1 LNHYFKSTHKNPL
14 NRKRIPFRFLGVDIE
29 FESHENI
36 FSKDH
41 VDEGTQLLLSSLPPL
56 QNDSK
61 ILDLGC
67 GYGVVGIT
75 IKKLYPLTSVQCSD
89 INEDALALCE
99 LNANLNKVEVQC
111 IHSDGFQNIQQS
123 FDWIIFNPPIRI
135 GKAILYPLYL
145 ECMKHLETNGT
156 LWMVIRKDKGA
167 QSTMSFLKEQGY
179 QVKKITQDKG
189 FWIIACTH

>member
-1 LNHYFKSTHKNPL
+1 MNHYFKSTHKNPL

-56 QNDSK
+56 QSDSK
-61 ILDLGC
+61 VLDLGC

-75 IKKLYPLTSVQCSD
+75 IKKLTPQSSVYCSD

-99 LNANLNKVEVQC
+99 LNAKLNEVELQC
-111 IHSDGFQNIQQS
+111 IHSDGFQNIHQS
-123 FDWIIFNPPIRI
+123 FDKILFNPPIRV
-135 GKAILYPLYL
+135 GKAILFPLYL
-145 ECMKHLETNGT
+145 ECMKHLETDGT

-167 QSTMSFLKEQGY
+167 QSTMNFLIEQGY

-189 FWIIACTH
+189 FWIIACRH

>member
-1 LNHYFKSTHKNPL
+1 MNHYFKSTHKNPL
-14 NRKRIPFRFLGVDIE
+14 NRKRIPFRFLGVDME

-36 FSKDH
+36 FSKNH

-56 QNDSK
+56 HNELN

-75 IKKLYPLTSVQCSD
+75 VKKVYPQSSVLCSD

-99 LNANLNKVEVQC
+99 SNATLNEVEVQC
-111 IHSDGFQNIQQS
+111 IHSDGFYNIHQS
-123 FDWIIFNPPIRI
+123 FDWILFNPPIRV
-135 GKAILYPLYL
+135 GKAVLYPLYL
-145 ECMKHLETNGT
+145 ECMKHLKTQGT

-167 QSTMSFLKEQGY
+167 QSTMDFLANHGY

-189 FWIIACTH
+189 FWIIACIH